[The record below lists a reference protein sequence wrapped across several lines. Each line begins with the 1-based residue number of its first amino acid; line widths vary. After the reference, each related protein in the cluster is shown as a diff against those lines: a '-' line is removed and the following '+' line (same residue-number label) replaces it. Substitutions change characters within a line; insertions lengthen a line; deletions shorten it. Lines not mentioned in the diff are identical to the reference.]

1 MFHQGYNWVIFLQ
14 GQFKCG
20 LGSIGALRKQISTY
34 LVSNSRLCI
43 GNLNEVL
50 IQLFVYVVYAKNY
63 TIVM

>member
-20 LGSIGALRKQISTY
+20 LRSIEALRKQISTY

-43 GNLNEVL
+43 GNLNKVL
-50 IQLFVYVVYAKNY
+50 TQHFVYVMYGKNY
-63 TIVM
+63 TI